1 MRSLIETIRF
11 AERFCRLVWWDFSPK
26 INGMY
31 YSEDGQA
38 LIFLAKHTESNP
50 ALAKS
55 TLAEELGHHFT
66 SGSKDWTAPRFSYSD
81 RIQLT
86 RTEYRALKWAANFL
100 IEDQEFIYA
109 GQELALAGYA
119 DEIQQLSARFTV
131 TPEIIR
137 VKYQSLEARGLI

>member
-38 LIFLAKHTESNP
+38 LIFLAKHIASNR
-50 ALAKS
+50 ALIKS

-66 SGSKDWTAPRFSYSD
+66 SEFKNWTAPCFSYSD
-81 RIQLT
+81 RLSLD
-86 RTEYRALKWAANFL
+86 RTEYRAVRWAADFL
-100 IEDQEFIYA
+100 IEDKEFIYA

-119 DEIQQLSARFTV
+119 DEIQQLSARFEV
-131 TPEIIR
+131 TSEIVSI
-137 VKYQSLEARGLI
+137 KYHSLERRGLI